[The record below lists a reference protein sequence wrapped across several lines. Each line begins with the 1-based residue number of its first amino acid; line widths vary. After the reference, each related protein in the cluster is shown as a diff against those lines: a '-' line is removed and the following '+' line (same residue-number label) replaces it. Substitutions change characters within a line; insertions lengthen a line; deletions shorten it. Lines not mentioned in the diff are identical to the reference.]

1 MSSLILKNQPVTL
14 LIFAV
19 LLIEGASS
27 FAQHT
32 NLAYTPSSSKSVIGV
47 LNDYNIGTGTYPFI
61 NDGDLYLYQN
71 FLNDGEQNFTTATT
85 ISYLNFV
92 GTNQQRV
99 RGSGFTNVLN
109 LTFDNPTTADAI
121 ELDHNIHI
129 NGAADFTDG
138 IVGADDA
145 LAGLM
150 VFNASGTTINVSDN
164 SYVDGRVQK
173 IGNTPFTFPVWDDNG
188 SLFKYRPIG
197 ISASDDLADAYTA
210 QYFFENSNPSYS
222 HENKE
227 FVLTLIDD
235 QEYWVLTR
243 DVGTSK
249 PMVTLTLDPQ
259 TTPAA
264 ILAEPNAITVVRWD
278 GSQWINEGGVF
289 DPTSNSTIG

>member
-164 SYVDGRVQK
+164 SYVDGRV
-173 IGNTPFTFPVWDDNG
+173 
-188 SLFKYRPIG
+188 
-197 ISASDDLADAYTA
+197 
-210 QYFFENSNPSYS
+210 
-222 HENKE
+222 
-227 FVLTLIDD
+227 
-235 QEYWVLTR
+235 
-243 DVGTSK
+243 
-249 PMVTLTLDPQ
+249 
-259 TTPAA
+259 
-264 ILAEPNAITVVRWD
+264 
-278 GSQWINEGGVF
+278 
-289 DPTSNSTIG
+289 